1 MSSTLPLS
9 KAERSS
15 VHSFWEYPK
24 IFPLY
29 SSLATAEKT
38 RSLDEARPV
47 AEIKALVLAGA
58 ESGKETGEESKA
70 ASESTS

>member
-47 AEIKALVLAGA
+47 AEIEALEVAG
-58 ESGKETGEESKA
+58 EETGEESEA